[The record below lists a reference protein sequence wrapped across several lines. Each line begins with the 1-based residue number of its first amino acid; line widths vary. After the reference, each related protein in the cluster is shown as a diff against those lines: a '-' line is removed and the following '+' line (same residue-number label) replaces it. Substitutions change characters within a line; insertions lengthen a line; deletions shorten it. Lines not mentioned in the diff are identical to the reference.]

1 MANAKNTN
9 SHTHTTLVYT
19 DDPNSTWRI
28 ATSTLPFSFL
38 AYGQHLYSS
47 PPPLFWHHKRHH
59 SKQAHIRFI
68 DIFRSAPDAM
78 MTLTTHGKKK
88 RREPCH
94 LHFSAGTLGRVEEG
108 NRAVPLPGPEDTLCW
123 ISNSNRSA
131 LPLSRP
137 RPHLP
142 FSCSFY
148 VLCEKSRSAAPSCN
162 GTISQNWRKQ
172 SIKPSS
178 ICWGQSR

>member
-1 MANAKNTN
+1 M
-9 SHTHTTLVYT
+9 
-19 DDPNSTWRI
+19 R
-28 ATSTLPFSFL
+28 
-38 AYGQHLYSS
+38 GLY
-47 PPPLFWHHKRHH
+47 HRN
-59 SKQAHIRFI
+59 REE
-68 DIFRSAPDAM
+68 
-78 MTLTTHGKKK
+78 
-88 RREPCH
+88 REPCH
-94 LHFSAGTLGRVEEG
+94 LHFSAGTMGRVEEG

-148 VLCEKSRSAAPSCN
+148 VLCEKSRSVAPSCN

-178 ICWGQSR
+178 ICWGQSRRISAASTSPGSHAPIGVITEPTGDKTCMRLVRSSFRAAEKRAWGALFTTTLSSVGGYFLFMFMFLS